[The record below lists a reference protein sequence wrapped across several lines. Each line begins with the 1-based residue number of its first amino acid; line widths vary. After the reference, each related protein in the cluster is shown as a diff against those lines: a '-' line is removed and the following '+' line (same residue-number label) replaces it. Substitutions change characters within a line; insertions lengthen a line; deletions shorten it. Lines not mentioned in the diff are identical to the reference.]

1 MRIRLHVQYILVILH
16 PILGYSPTEKRN
28 KHLNFLYH
36 EKIILLTSGDVAFI
50 SNEC

>member
-1 MRIRLHVQYILVILH
+1 MHVQYILVILH

-36 EKIILLTSGDVAFI
+36 EKIIFTYPRIVAFI